1 MDPALI
7 VVRAWKGHEPCGN
20 QLQILPSSTV
30 TAAPHVR
37 VATQLT
43 GLPGEEPS
51 ARAHVFTTQYTSSRA
66 VNCIALAIVH
76 CDACVD
82 VLWNSKTSIA
92 DIALGPGQLVGGAEY
107 FVCFEGPR
115 YGNVSQM
122 GKWMF
127 CPRCLAI
134 ATLYDVAAYGR
145 P

>member
-1 MDPALI
+1 MWQSAPD
-7 VVRAWKGHEPCGN
+7 
-20 QLQILPSSTV
+20 PSSTTV
-30 TAAPHVR
+30 LQHLTCAWP
-37 VATQLT
+37 QLT

-76 CDACVD
+76 CDACVV
-82 VLWNSKTSIA
+82 VLWDSKTSIA
-92 DIALGPGQLVGGAEY
+92 DIALCPGQLVGGAEY